1 MLINRFI
8 VRDHGNWYVVDNE
21 TEVRVICN
29 NLFQAI
35 ELAYFST

>member
-1 MLINRFI
+1 MTRFI
-8 VRDHGNWYVVDNE
+8 VRDLGNWYVVDNE
-21 TEVRVICN
+21 TEVRVMCD